1 MQMNA
6 NLQGIL
12 WSMAALPCFQLM
24 NAMLRHVGADLPPIQ
39 VMFLRTAFGFLVLLP
54 WILKGG
60 RQVLATRQPGVNMIR
75 ACCHVSGMSLWVF
88 ALTQISFA
96 NVTALAF
103 TSTLFVA
110 IGGVLF
116 FGEPSRLIRW
126 IAIAIGFGGMLI
138 IIRPGAEGAFSVGT
152 LAVLGAAVLLAA
164 STMLTKR
171 VTRTDNIFSVV
182 FYLNLMMAGVSLVP
196 AVVVWQPLDP
206 IHYAWF
212 VALAA
217 MGALAHFTRTK
228 ALATAELTIL
238 QPFEFI
244 ALIWA
249 AALGFLLFD
258 ELPSAW
264 VLAGGGVIILAA
276 TLIVRSQRPA
286 PAKAT

>member
-1 MQMNA
+1 MR
-6 NLQGIL
+6 
-12 WSMAALPCFQLM
+12 P
-24 NAMLRHVGADLPPIQ
+24 
-39 VMFLRTAFGFLVLLP
+39 
-54 WILKGG
+54 KG
-60 RQVLATRQPGVNMIR
+60 
-75 ACCHVSGMSLWVF
+75 
-88 ALTQISFA
+88 
-96 NVTALAF
+96 VT
-103 TSTLFVA
+103 
-110 IGGVLF
+110 
-116 FGEPSRLIRW
+116 E
-126 IAIAIGFGGMLI
+126 
-138 IIRPGAEGAFSVGT
+138 
-152 LAVLGAAVLLAA
+152 
-164 STMLTKR
+164 
-171 VTRTDNIFSVV
+171 TDNIFSVV

-196 AVVVWQPLDP
+196 DVVVWQPLDP
-206 IHYAWF
+206 NHYAWF